1 MDKQNELAH
10 HGVKGQRWGIR
21 RYQNKDG
28 TLTPKGR
35 SRLLAE
41 ARKYE
46 AKANTSVANNY
57 FAKSRR
63 ARLTQK
69 AKDARYEVRKS
80 DLQKAR
86 LNKESKS
93 STSKPQVQQ
102 KKSVKDMT
110 DAELEAYVTSR
121 EKRLNLEQR
130 YAALN
135 PKTKSK
141 GKKFVDYTFDN
152 VVKPIAT
159 DAAKALGK
167 KYVYEYLGLNEKKQ
181 KSKSEI
187 LRDLAQ
193 DYENRQKIDRGQQYF
208 KEGKYTDPEKKKKN

>member
-1 MDKQNELAH
+1 MEKQNDDYLSH

-35 SRLLAE
+35 SRLLAD

-86 LNKESKS
+86 LNKEAKLT
-93 STSKPQVQQ
+93 TSKPQIQQ
-102 KKSVKDMT
+102 KKSVKDMS
-110 DAELEAYVTSR
+110 DAELQKAINR
-121 EKRLNLEQR
+121 INLEQQYSR
-130 YAALN
+130 LN
-135 PKTKSK
+135 PKQVSK
-141 GKKFVDYTFDN
+141 GKKFVDSIGKD
-152 VVKPIAT
+152 VLAP
-159 DAAKALGK
+159 AAKSVGRKLAEEIMTQM
-167 KYVYEYLGLNEKKQ
+167 VEK
-181 KSKSEI
+181 STGV
-187 LRDLAQ
+187 
-193 DYENRQKIDRGQQYF
+193 KISGD
-208 KEGKYTDPEKKKKN
+208 KNKKKDKDKN